1 MCHLTKGTSINHL
14 LMLLRAQVTLVD
26 LRRIWNQC
34 LPILP
39 TGNPNNQASTRFI
52 TQKLAWVS
60 LSEFSLNGRGS
71 WREGQ
76 RVKNFIKNINKV
88 KITLGSICLF
98 YDQMNTLIIFTRHG
112 SLIVEIVLSQFIEVF
127 NYFQGVCFVWRF
139 CFVFVCE
146 NQTTHDRNNSNSGL
160 SLMEMLD
167 FF

>member
-1 MCHLTKGTSINHL
+1 MSFNKGNINQSSTYALTCSSDTSWLYARFKIN
-14 LMLLRAQVTLVD
+14 ASQF
-26 LRRIWNQC
+26 C
-34 LPILP
+34 PS
-39 TGNPNNQASTRFI
+39 NPNNHASTRFI

-60 LSEFSLNGRGS
+60 LSEFTLNGKGS